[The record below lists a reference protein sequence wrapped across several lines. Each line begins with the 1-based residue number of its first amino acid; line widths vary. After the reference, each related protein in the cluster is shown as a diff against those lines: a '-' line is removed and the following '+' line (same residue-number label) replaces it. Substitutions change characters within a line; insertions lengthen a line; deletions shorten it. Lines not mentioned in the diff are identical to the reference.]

1 MNAYYRQPAIYKDQ
15 VVFIAED
22 DLWTF
27 NLKDKVARRLTANLG
42 MIRYPQF
49 SPDGKQIAFTSTE
62 EGTSEVYIIP
72 SEGGEVTRLTYLGA
86 YLFTLGWKGNKII
99 FASSHTSALLGYYKL
114 FEIDSEGGSP
124 VELPYGRA
132 NDISFG
138 EKGVVLGRNTG
149 NPARWKRYRG
159 GTAGYLLVDKNGDGK
174 FKKLI
179 DLKGNFAHPMWIGK
193 RIYFVCDHEGIG
205 NIYSCTPEGKDLQ
218 KHSNHKDFYARG
230 AYSDGKSII
239 WHAGADLWLMDI
251 KENKPRKLSFA
262 YSSPMVQRQ
271 RKFVSPP
278 KNLEDI
284 YLSPDGGSL
293 SFALRGK
300 ALVSGNW
307 EGSVQQYGWHQ
318 GVRYR
323 LPQILPDGKHLL
335 LLSDEPGYER
345 FEIHPLRKDF
355 EKITEEV
362 VIIDNPDLGRVTNYV
377 PAPKGSLVA
386 IENHRCE
393 LIILDLESKEFKNI
407 DRNEFGFNR

>member
-62 EGTSEVYIIP
+62 EGTSEIYIMP
-72 SEGGEVTRLTYLGA
+72 SEGGEAKRLTYLGA
-86 YLFTLGWKGNKII
+86 YPYTLRWKGSKII
-99 FASSHTSALLGYYKL
+99 FASQHSSPLQHYNLY
-114 FEIDSEGGSP
+114 EIDSEGGTP

-132 NDISFG
+132 TDISFG

-179 DLKGNFAHPMWIGK
+179 DLKGNFAHPMWIGN
-193 RIYFVCDHEGIG
+193 RIYFICDHEGIG

-218 KHSNHKDFYARG
+218 KHSHHQDFYARG

-271 RKFVSPP
+271 HKFVSPP

-284 YLSPDGGSL
+284 YLSPDGGSI

-307 EGSVQQYGWHQ
+307 E
-318 GVRYR
+318 
-323 LPQILPDGKHLL
+323 
-335 LLSDEPGYER
+335 
-345 FEIHPLRKDF
+345 
-355 EKITEEV
+355 
-362 VIIDNPDLGRVTNYV
+362 
-377 PAPKGSLVA
+377 
-386 IENHRCE
+386 
-393 LIILDLESKEFKNI
+393 
-407 DRNEFGFNR
+407 